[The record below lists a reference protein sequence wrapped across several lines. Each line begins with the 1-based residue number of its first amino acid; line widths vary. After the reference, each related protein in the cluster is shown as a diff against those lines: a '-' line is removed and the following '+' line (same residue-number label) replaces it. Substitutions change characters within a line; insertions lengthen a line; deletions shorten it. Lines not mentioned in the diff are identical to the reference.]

1 MAGCGKVGD
10 AAMAKGQKSPKAKE
24 DKSLKAKEDKSLK
37 AKEDKSLKAKA
48 EKPQKAKK
56 KKGMMLSEKKNM
68 AGYVFI
74 LPVVIGMIFIF
85 LPALV
90 NSLIYA
96 FNNVTIGMGGVNME
110 PVGIQNFKDAF
121 FTDANFI
128 PVFISGIRGMFF
140 DSAVI
145 ILFSFFMS
153 NVLNQKFKG
162 RGICRVIFFLPVVLS
177 VGIVAEMEDANEMF
191 NAMNGSLEEASATGT
206 FDQIGLSTL
215 FNVAGLL
222 QLMEVAASM
231 TNMIGSVLT
240 NMYGILN
247 ASGVQILIF
256 LSALQSI
263 SPSVFEAA
271 KMEGATKWEEFWK
284 ITFPMLTP
292 SLLVCVVYTVIST
305 FTNPVYGIMDYIQ
318 AQGFSGAKYGYAS
331 ALSWIYFVVVIVVLG
346 LATGIISKRVT
357 YLD

>member
-1 MAGCGKVGD
+1 MI
-10 AAMAKGQKSPKAKE
+10 
-24 DKSLKAKEDKSLK
+24 
-37 AKEDKSLKAKA
+37 
-48 EKPQKAKK
+48 
-56 KKGMMLSEKKNM
+56 LSEKKNM
-68 AGYVFI
+68 AGYFFAM
-74 LPVVIGMIFIF
+74 PVIIGLVFIF

-90 NSLIYA
+90 QSLMYA
-96 FNNVTIGMGGVNME
+96 FCDVKIDFGNIQSKWIG
-110 PVGIQNFKDAF
+110 IRNFYDAF
-121 FTDANFI
+121 LTDSDFI
-128 PVFISGIRGMFF
+128 VLFGNAIQGMFF

-153 NVLNQKFKG
+153 NVLNQKFAG

-177 VGIVAEMEDANEMF
+177 MGIVADMEDANAMF
-191 NAMNGSLEEASATGT
+191 NAMSAMEESASTSA
-206 FDQIGLSTL
+206 FDQLGMSAIFSITRLMDLMGLPMT
-215 FNVAGLL
+215 
-222 QLMEVAASM
+222 M
-231 TNMIGSVLT
+231 TNIIGSVLS

-305 FTNPVYGIMDYIQ
+305 FTNPTYGVMDYVESQ
-318 AQGFSGAKYGYAS
+318 AFSSGKLGYAS
-331 ALSWIYFVVVIVVLG
+331 AVSWIYFVTVIVVLG
-346 LATGIISKRVT
+346 IAAGIISKRVT

>member
-1 MAGCGKVGD
+1 
-10 AAMAKGQKSPKAKE
+10 MAKGQK
-24 DKSLKAKEDKSLK
+24 
-37 AKEDKSLKAKA
+37 
-48 EKPQKAKK
+48 K
-56 KKGMMLSEKKNM
+56 KKGMVLSEKKNM
-68 AGYVFI
+68 AGYLFV
-74 LPVVIGMIFIF
+74 LPVVIGLIFIF

-96 FNNVTIGMGGVNME
+96 FNDVTIGFGELELKFVKLK
-110 PVGIQNFKDAF
+110 NFYDAF
-121 FTDANFI
+121 FTDAQFI
-128 PVFISGIRGMFF
+128 PLFLNGVRGMFF

-153 NVLNQKFKG
+153 NVLNQKFVG
-162 RGICRVIFFLPVVLS
+162 RGICRVIFFLPVVVS
-177 VGIVAEMEDANEMF
+177 MGIVADMEDANEVF

-215 FNVAGLL
+215 FSVARLLALMGLP
-222 QLMEVAASM
+222 QSM
-231 TNMIGSVLT
+231 TNIIGSVLT

-305 FTNPVYGIMDYIQ
+305 FTNPVYGIMEYIEGQ
-318 AQGFSGAKYGYAS
+318 SFSSGKYGYAS
-331 ALSWIYFVVVIVVLG
+331 ALAWLYFAVVLIVLG
-346 LATGIISKRVT
+346 IVTGIISKRVT

>member
-1 MAGCGKVGD
+1 
-10 AAMAKGQKSPKAKE
+10 MAKEPKAIEPKAAGSKVKE
-24 DKSLKAKEDKSLK
+24 PKE
-37 AKEDKSLKAKA
+37 AKA
-48 EKPQKAKK
+48 RAVKPRK
-56 KKGMMLSEKKNM
+56 KKGMELSEKKNM

-74 LPVVIGMIFIF
+74 LPVFIGMVFIF
-85 LPALV
+85 LPALI

-96 FNNVTIGMGGVNME
+96 FNNVGITLGGVNKE
-110 PVGIQNFKDAF
+110 YVGLKNFYDAF
-121 FTDANFI
+121 LTDANFI
-128 PVFISGIRGMFF
+128 PVFLSGIRGMFF
-140 DSAVI
+140 DSVVI

-153 NVLNQKFKG
+153 NVLNQKFAG

-177 VGIVAEMEDANEMF
+177 MGIVADMEDANEMF
-191 NAMNGSLEEASATGT
+191 NAMNGSLETASATGT

-222 QLMEVAASM
+222 QLMGLPASL

-305 FTNPVYGIMDYIQ
+305 FTNPVYGIMDYIE
-318 AQGFSGAKYGYAS
+318 AMGFSGNSRYGYAS
-331 ALSWIYFVVVIVVLG
+331 ALAWIYFVVVIVVLG

>member
-1 MAGCGKVGD
+1 ME
-10 AAMAKGQKSPKAKE
+10 KE
-24 DKSLKAKEDKSLK
+24 
-37 AKEDKSLKAKA
+37 
-48 EKPQKAKK
+48 QKATNSKETKAARPQK
-56 KKGMMLSEKKNM
+56 KKGMMLSDRKNM
-68 AGYVFI
+68 AGYIFV
-74 LPVVIGMIFIF
+74 LPVLIGMLFIF

-90 NSLIYA
+90 NSLVYA
-96 FNNVTIGMGGVNME
+96 FNNVSIDFGGVKME
-110 PVGIQNFKDAF
+110 YVGLKNFYDAF
-121 FTDANFI
+121 LTDANFI

-153 NVLNQKFKG
+153 NVLNQKFAG

-177 VGIVAEMEDANEMF
+177 MGIVADMEDANEMF

-206 FDQIGLSTL
+206 FDQIGFSTL

-222 QLMEVAASM
+222 QLMGLPASL
-231 TNMIGSVLT
+231 TNMIGTVLT

-256 LSALQSI
+256 LSALQAI

-305 FTNPVYGIMDYIQ
+305 FTNPVYGIMEYIE

-346 LATGIISKRVT
+346 LVTGILSKRVT

>member
-1 MAGCGKVGD
+1 
-10 AAMAKGQKSPKAKE
+10 MAKE
-24 DKSLKAKEDKSLK
+24 H
-37 AKEDKSLKAKA
+37 
-48 EKPQKAKK
+48 KK
-56 KKGMMLSEKKNM
+56 KKGMVLSEKKNM
-68 AGYVFI
+68 AGYLFV
-74 LPVVIGMIFIF
+74 LPVVIGLAFIF
-85 LPALV
+85 LPALID
-90 NSLIYA
+90 SFIYA
-96 FNNVTIGMGGVNME
+96 FNNVSIGLGVVE
-110 PVGIQNFKDAF
+110 KEYVGFQNFYDAF
-121 FTDANFI
+121 LTDANFI
-128 PVFISGIRGMFF
+128 PVFLSGIRGMFF

-153 NVLNQKFKG
+153 NVLNQKFMG

-177 VGIVAEMEDANEMF
+177 MGIVADMEDANEMF
-191 NAMNGSLEEASATGT
+191 NAMNAMEESAASGA
-206 FDQIGLSTL
+206 FDQVGLASVFSVWRML
-215 FNVAGLL
+215 ELMGLPT
-222 QLMEVAASM
+222 SM
-231 TNMIGSVLT
+231 TNVITSVLS

-305 FTNPVYGIMDYIQ
+305 FTNPTYGIMEYIE
-318 AQGFSGAKYGYAS
+318 AQGFSNGKYGYAS
-331 ALSWIYFVVVIVVLG
+331 ALAWIYFVVVIVVLG
-346 LATGIISKRVT
+346 IVTGIISKRVT